1 MLERII
7 NKPVFTLVISIVLVL
22 AGAASITSLPVERFP
37 EIAPPS
43 VSVQVYYP
51 GGNAETV
58 AKSVLLPIEESI
70 NGTANMTYANS
81 TATNSGRGRVTV
93 YFKPGTDPDKA
104 AVEIQNRISSV
115 SERIPPEVTAAGIK
129 VMKRMKGS
137 IMTINIY
144 SESSLYDE
152 TFLNAYTRINIR
164 RELKRIEGLSEAK
177 ILRARDYAMRVW
189 LDPNKLA
196 QYSLSPRD
204 IYDQIVDQNFEAAPG
219 KFGENS
225 HELFEI
231 VIKHDGRFD
240 EVEDYENLVV
250 KTDESGSLLYLRDVA
265 RVEFGASNYTSENRL
280 DGKPAVTID
289 IVQLSGANAVEIDK
303 QVRMILEEQAKLFPE
318 DINYEITYS
327 VRDQIDQS
335 MGQVVSTLLE
345 AFVLV
350 FLVVFIFLQNFRIT
364 LITAISIPVSL
375 IGTFFFLS
383 LVGVSMNVL
392 SMFSL
397 VLSIGIVVDNAI
409 VVMEA
414 IHEKMT
420 HGMTPKEAVG
430 DAMKEI
436 TSAIISIT
444 VVIAAVFLPIGF
456 LEGPVGIFYREF
468 AYTIIFAVVIS
479 AINAL
484 TLGPVLTR
492 ILFKE
497 KREKVDKEEMHHSFA
512 YLFFSQVA
520 RFFKTAKVGRLGQH
534 SIVKKAQSQK
544 DKGLEKFD
552 TFFDRLIAKYLR
564 IIRWLIERWALSMA
578 GLVAIFVITGLLL
591 KNTPSGFIPTEDDN
605 FLIMS
610 LRMPEGSSLFR
621 TNEALRKADSLLH
634 LEESV
639 AMVNTVSG
647 FNVVVSANSPS
658 SGLAYIKLKDGKE
671 RGEIRKMED
680 VMKHLS
686 AKMAL
691 IDGASV
697 NIYPRPT
704 VQGFGSFDGVQIML
718 QDRSDGDMGKFGQEA
733 NVFITQLNSR
743 PEIENAFTSF
753 NPNFP
758 QTRLK
763 IDYEKAKS
771 LGVSIDDMMF
781 TIKSYFGRT
790 QAGDFNRFSRQY
802 GVYMQ
807 ADIEFRE
814 TPSTFNNIFVKNN
827 SGGMIP
833 INSIV
838 KLEQDFGPE
847 TVNRYNLY
855 NAAKINITPAKGYST
870 GDVMAAI
877 EELAASSLPSTLS
890 FEWTSMSLEEKNSG
904 GDTIIIF
911 IMSIVLVYFILAA
924 QYESF
929 WLPMAVILSIPTG
942 IIGVFLSIQ
951 LAGIDNNVYVQ
962 VGIIMLIGLLAKN
975 AILIVEFASQK
986 RQAGLSVMDAVLEAS
1001 GLRLR
1006 SIVMT
1011 SLAFTVGLVPLM
1023 FAHGA
1028 SAQGNKSVSIGT
1040 AGGMM
1045 SGIILGI
1052 LIIPVLA
1059 YLFQSLQDR
1068 FNMDF
1073 HDED

>member
-1 MLERII
+1 MLEKII
-7 NKPVFTLVISIVLVL
+7 SRPVFALVISILLVL
-22 AGAASITSLPVERFP
+22 AGVTSMTSLPVERFP

-58 AKSVLLPIEESI
+58 AKSVLLPIEEAI

-115 SERIPPEVTAAGIK
+115 SERIPPEVTAAGIQ

-137 IMTINIY
+137 IMTINIF
-144 SESSLYDE
+144 SQPGVYDE

-164 RELKRIEGLSEAK
+164 RELKRIEGLAEAS
-177 ILRARDYAMRVW
+177 ILRARDYAMRIW

-196 QYSLSPRD
+196 LYELTPRD
-204 IYDQIVDQNFEAAPG
+204 VYNQILDQNFEAAPG

-225 HELFEI
+225 DELFEI
-231 VIKHDGRFD
+231 VIKHEGRFN
-240 EVEDYENLVV
+240 EEDQYKNLVI
-250 KTDESGSLLYLRDVA
+250 KTDNEGSLLHLRDIA
-265 RVEFGASNYTSENRL
+265 RIEFGASNYTSENRL

-303 QVRMILEEQAKLFPE
+303 KVRQILEEQAKLFPAGMG
-318 DINYEITYS
+318 YEITYS

-335 MGQVVSTLLE
+335 MHQVVKTLIE
-345 AFVLV
+345 AFLLV
-350 FLVVFIFLQNFRIT
+350 FLVVIIFLQNFKIT
-364 LITAISIPVSL
+364 FITAISIPISL
-375 IGTFFFLS
+375 VGTFFFLN

-414 IHEKMT
+414 IHEKMS
-420 HGMTPKEAVG
+420 HGLSPKDAVSS
-430 DAMKEI
+430 AMKEI
-436 TSAIISIT
+436 TGAIISIT
-444 VVIAAVFLPIGF
+444 IVISAVFLPIGF
-456 LEGPVGIFYREF
+456 LEGPVGIFYKEF
-468 AYTIIFAVVIS
+468 AYTIIFAVIIS
-479 AINAL
+479 AVNAL

-492 ILFKE
+492 LMFK
-497 KREKVDKEEMHHSFA
+497 KREQKSK
-512 YLFFSQVA
+512 Q
-520 RFFKTAKVGRLGQH
+520 TLGQMIGQIG
-534 SIVKKAQSQK
+534 IVHKANQK
-544 DKGLEKFD
+544 WKSGLKKFD
-552 TFFDRLIAKYLR
+552 GYFERLTEKYISLIKWSIKNMWLSIA
-564 IIRWLIERWALSMA
+564 AL
-578 GLVAIFVITGLLL
+578 VIIFVATFLMM
-591 KNTPSGFIPTEDDN
+591 KTTPSGFIPTEDDN

-610 LRMPEGSSLFR
+610 LRMPEGSSLHR
-621 TNEALRKADSLLH
+621 TNTALRKADSLLR
-634 LEESV
+634 LEPSV
-639 AMVNTVSG
+639 SMVNTVSG
-647 FNVVVSANSPS
+647 FNVVDNANSPS
-658 SGLAYIKLKDGKE
+658 SGMAYIRLKNGDK
-671 RGEIRKMED
+671 RGEVQDMGGVVKL
-680 VMKHLS
+680 LS
-686 AKMAL
+686 KRMLA
-691 IDGASV
+691 IDGASI

-704 VQGFGSFDGVQIML
+704 VQGFGNFDGVQLML
-718 QDRSDGDMGKFGQEA
+718 QDRSDGDLGEFGQLA
-733 NVFITQLNSR
+733 NEFIAKLNQM
-743 PEIENAFTSF
+743 PQIENAFTSF

-758 QTRLK
+758 QTKLI
-763 IDYEKAKS
+763 IDYEKAKG
-771 LGVSIDDMMF
+771 LGVSVKDMMF

-807 ADIEFRE
+807 ADIQFRE
-814 TPSTFNNIFVKNN
+814 NPSDFNNIFVKNDK
-827 SGGMIP
+827 GEMVP

-838 KLEQDFGPE
+838 HLEQDFGPE

-855 NAAKINITPAKGYST
+855 NAAKINVTPAKGYST
-870 GDVMAAI
+870 GDVMTAI
-877 EELAASSLPSTLS
+877 EQEAAAKLPASLS

-904 GDTIIIF
+904 GDSTIIF

-929 WLPMAVILSIPTG
+929 WLPWAVILSIPTG
-942 IIGVFLSIQ
+942 IIGVFLAITI
-951 LAGIDNNVYVQ
+951 AGIDNNTYVQ

-986 RQAGLSVMDAVLEAS
+986 RKAGRPVLDAVLEAS
-1001 GLRLR
+1001 ALRLR

-1011 SLAFTVGLVPLM
+1011 SLAFTVGLIPLM
-1023 FAHGA
+1023 FASGA
-1028 SAQGNKSVSIGT
+1028 AAMGNKSVSIGT

-1045 SGIILGI
+1045 SGIILGV

-1059 YLFQSLQDR
+1059 YAFQSMEER
-1068 FNMDF
+1068 FSMNYG
-1073 HDED
+1073 DED

>member
-1 MLERII
+1 MLKNII
-7 NKPVFTLVISIVLVL
+7 KKPVLTLVISILLVL
-22 AGAASITSLPVERFP
+22 AGATSISTLPIERFP

-115 SERIPPEVTAAGIK
+115 TERIPPEVTAAGIQ

-137 IMTINIY
+137 IMTINIF
-144 SESSLYDE
+144 SETGMYDE
-152 TFLNAYTRINIR
+152 TFLNAYTRINVR
-164 RELKRIEGLSEAK
+164 RELKRIEGLAEAS
-177 ILRARDYAMRVW
+177 ILRARDYAMRIW

-196 QYSLSPRD
+196 QYGLSPRD

-225 HELFEI
+225 DELFEI
-231 VIKHDGRFD
+231 VIKHEGRFD
-240 EVEDYENLVV
+240 EVEEYENLVV
-250 KTDESGSLLYLRDVA
+250 KTDESGSLLHLRDVA

-280 DGKPAVTID
+280 NGKPAVTID

-303 QVRMILEEQAKLFPE
+303 QVRQILEEQAKVFPE
-318 DINYEITYS
+318 GINYEITYS

-335 MGQVVSTLLE
+335 MGQVVSTLME
-345 AFVLV
+345 AFILV
-350 FLVVFIFLQNFRIT
+350 FLVVFIFLQNFRVT
-364 LITAISIPVSL
+364 LITAISIPISL
-375 IGTFFFLS
+375 VGTFFFLG

-414 IHEKMT
+414 IYEKMT
-420 HGMTPKEAVG
+420 HGLSPKDAVNEA
-430 DAMKEI
+430 MSEI

-479 AINAL
+479 AVNAL

-492 ILFKE
+492 LLFK
-497 KREKVDKEEMHHSFA
+497 KKKEEDSNEGMHQSFGYLMWAQVKRLFRTAHIGRIGSHS
-512 YLFFSQVA
+512 L
-520 RFFKTAKVGRLGQH
+520 
-534 SIVKKAQSQK
+534 VKKAQSHK
-544 DKGLEKFD
+544 TKGLKIFD
-552 TFFDRLIAKYLR
+552 HMFERFINRYVH
-564 IIRWLIERWALSMA
+564 IIRWLINHAALSIF
-578 GLVAIFVITGLLL
+578 GLIVIFVTTGLLM
-591 KNTPSGFIPTEDDN
+591 KSTPSGFIPTEDDN

-621 TNEALRKADSLLH
+621 TNEALRKADSILR
-634 LEESV
+634 LEQSV
-639 AMVNTVSG
+639 DKVNTVSG
-647 FNVVVSANSPS
+647 FNVVDNSNSPS

-671 RGEIRKMED
+671 RGEIRKMDE

-686 AKMAL
+686 SKMAL
-691 IDGASV
+691 IDGASI

-718 QDRSDGDMGKFGQEA
+718 QDRSDGDMGHFGQLA
-733 NVFITQLNSR
+733 NEFIAHLNSL
-743 PEIENAFTSF
+743 PEIQSAFTSF

-758 QTRLK
+758 QTKLN
-763 IDYEKAKS
+763 IDYKKAKS
-771 LGVSIDDMMF
+771 LGVSVKDLMF

-807 ADIEFRE
+807 ADIQFRE
-814 TPSTFNNIFVKNN
+814 NPSDFNNIFVKNKA
-827 SGGMIP
+827 GEMVP
-833 INSIV
+833 INAIV

-855 NAAKINITPAKGYST
+855 NAAKINITPAKGFST
-870 GDVMAAI
+870 GDVMNTIEVEAAKT
-877 EELAASSLPSTLS
+877 LPASLS
-890 FEWTSMSLEEKNSG
+890 YEWTSMSLEEKNSG
-904 GDTIIIF
+904 GDTAIIF

-929 WLPMAVILSIPTG
+929 WLPLAVILSIPTG
-942 IIGVFLSIQ
+942 IIGVFISIQ

-986 RQAGLSVMDAVLEAS
+986 RASGLPVLDAVLQAS
-1001 GLRLR
+1001 ALRLR

-1011 SLAFTVGLVPLM
+1011 SLAFTVGLIPLM

-1028 SAQGNKSVSIGT
+1028 SAMGNKSVSIGT

-1045 SGIILGI
+1045 TGIILGI

-1059 YLFQSLQDR
+1059 YLFQSLHDR
-1068 FNMDF
+1068 FNMNFD
-1073 HDED
+1073 DED